1 MISAVWTIRNGSR
14 CVRTMASKPQ
24 QFVVKVPEM
33 RKYVVECM
41 KSVGASEDNGGKVAD
56 LLICADLRGH
66 YSHGLNR
73 LRIYMEDCRSGN
85 CSANAVPEV
94 LKQKGATAWVD
105 GKNGLGAVVGHFC
118 TDLAAKLAKEHG
130 IGWVV
135 CKGSNHYGIAGYW
148 PLLLKKQGLMGFSGT
163 NTSPLVF
170 PNRASQHALGTNPLA
185 LVAGANGQDDF
196 ALDMATSAVAL
207 GKIELAERKGEHI
220 PLQWGADK
228 QGKSTTDPVDVTQR
242 GGGLLPL
249 GGGEESGGYKGTG
262 LGMMVEIFSSI
273 LSGGTFGK
281 NVRTW
286 RDTDRIA
293 DLGQFFVAIDPDCF
307 APNFNERLQQFI
319 DETRNLRPVDE
330 NKKVMVPGD
339 PERLNIKRSEQ
350 AGGVIYGQK
359 QLDHL
364 IELGTSHH
372 VQPFNYSPIN

>member
-1 MISAVWTIRNGSR
+1 MWSIRNGSR
-14 CVRTMASKPQ
+14 QVFCAMSSHPQ
-24 QFVVKVPEM
+24 QFVVKTAEM
-33 RKYVVECM
+33 RRFVVDCM
-41 KSVGASEDNGGKVAD
+41 KAVGASGDNGGKVAD

-85 CSANAVPEV
+85 CAANAEPKI

-105 GKNGLGAVVGHFC
+105 GQNGLGAVVGHFC

-148 PLLLKKQGLMGFSGT
+148 PLLLKKEGLIGMSGT

-170 PNRASQHALGTNPLA
+170 PNRAAQHALGTNPLA
-185 LVAGANGQDDF
+185 VIAGGHGEDDF

-207 GKIELAERKGEHI
+207 GKIELAERKGEQI

-228 QGKSTTDPVDVTQR
+228 DGKATQDPVDVTQR

-249 GGGEESGGYKGTG
+249 GGAEETGGYKGTG
-262 LGMMVEIFSSI
+262 LGMMVELFSAI
-273 LSGGTFGK
+273 LSGSTFGK

-286 RDTDRIA
+286 RDVDRIA
-293 DLGQFFVAIDPDCF
+293 DLGQFFVAIDPECF
-307 APNFNERLQQFI
+307 APGFSDRLQDFI
-319 DETRNLRPVDE
+319 DQTRGLRPVDPA
-330 NKKVMVPGD
+330 KKVLIPGD
-339 PERLNIKRSEQ
+339 PERINIEKSESV
-350 AGGVIYGQK
+350 GGVIYGQK

-364 IELGTSHH
+364 LDLGKTHK
-372 VQPFNYSPIN
+372 VQPFTYNPVN